1 MTAVAR
7 PMRASSLSG
16 AQKAAVLCMALGAD
30 AAAKMLQ
37 QLSTSEMEL
46 VSREIA
52 NLPMVPPEVVDAV
65 LNEFRDVSRTTEAS
79 GQGGADYARQV
90 VEAAVGPQRG
100 KAVLEKIRE
109 PVVES
114 GLTRLKKATPET
126 LNTLLRGESPQTMAL
141 VLAHLDPKLAVGVIA
156 TLAPERAAEVLYR
169 MARMEKVSPDVL
181 HLVEAGLGGNADLS
195 LSQEMSSSGG
205 PMAVAQ
211 VLNQMTGGADK
222 ALLDAIAEKGSDIAD
237 QIRNLMFVFEDL
249 LQLDGRSMQR
259 LLRDVDSKELALAIK
274 AASEDLKAH
283 ILKNMS
289 ERAAS
294 ALKEE
299 VEMLGA
305 VRVKDVEN
313 AHKSIVA
320 VARALQEAGEIVM
333 ERAGSDDLIS

>member
-1 MTAVAR
+1 
-7 PMRASSLSG
+7 
-16 AQKAAVLCMALGAD
+16 
-30 AAAKMLQ
+30 
-37 QLSTSEMEL
+37 
-46 VSREIA
+46 
-52 NLPMVPPEVVDAV
+52 
-65 LNEFRDVSRTTEAS
+65 
-79 GQGGADYARQV
+79 
-90 VEAAVGPQRG
+90 
-100 KAVLEKIRE
+100 
-109 PVVES
+109 
-114 GLTRLKKATPET
+114 
-126 LNTLLRGESPQTMAL
+126 
-141 VLAHLDPKLAVGVIA
+141 VLAHLDPKLAVGVIS
-156 TLAPERAAEVLYR
+156 TLPPERAADVLYR
-169 MARMEKVSPDVL
+169 MARMEKVAPEVL

-195 LSQEMSSSGG
+195 LSQEMSTSGG

-211 VLNQMTGGADK
+211 VLNQMAGGADK
-222 ALLDAIAEKGSDIAD
+222 ALLDAIAERGSDIAD

-283 ILKNMS
+283 IMKNMS

-320 VARALQEAGEIVM
+320 VARALQESGEIVM

>member
-7 PMRASSLSG
+7 PKGAASLSG

-30 AAAKMLQ
+30 AAARLLQ
-37 QLSTSEMEL
+37 QLSPGEMEQ

-52 NLPMVPPEVVDAV
+52 NLPMVPPDVVDAV
-65 LNEFRDVSRTTEAS
+65 LSEFRTVSRTAEGS
-79 GQGGADYARQV
+79 GLGGADFARQV
-90 VEAAVGPQRG
+90 VEAAVGPQRA
-100 KAVLEKIRE
+100 KPVLEKIRE

-126 LNTLLRGESPQTMAL
+126 LNTLLRGESAQTVAL
-141 VLAHLDPKLAVGVIA
+141 VLAHLDPRLAVGVVSG
-156 TLAPERAAEVLYR
+156 LPPERAAEVLYR
-169 MARMEKVSPDVL
+169 MARMERVAPEVL
-181 HLVEAGLGGNADLS
+181 HQVEAGLGGNADLS
-195 LSQEMSSSGG
+195 LSQEMSASGG

-211 VLNQMTGGADK
+211 VLNQMVGGADK
-222 ALLDAIAEKGSDIAD
+222 ALLDAIAERGSEVAE

-283 ILKNMS
+283 ITKNMS

-305 VRVKDVEN
+305 VRVKDVEV

-320 VARALQEAGEIVM
+320 TARALQDAGEIVM
-333 ERAGSDDLIS
+333 ERAGNDDLIS